1 MNATHL
7 SDPVLLSRLVVFSI
21 IPFFLI
27 VGLIGNTFVVYIYVR
42 QSQKSNVETFIF
54 VLAVIDLIGCIF
66 GMPLEMAELYPAIQ
80 SNYLCKFYKFIVFIC
95 STISSFIL
103 FTIAIERFTKICC
116 PLSKQITP
124 KLRNSLIIFIIVLS
138 VVLVLP
144 PVLYT
149 EGVPIFH
156 ENKIFMECENV
167 LRGSFLWSYALM
179 ALIVYSILV
188 LSTTVLYSFVRK
200 TINQHLKKKQSKEE
214 SSQQERINLINI
226 KSITQHL
233 KKKQSEEEACKQEQ
247 INHIYIVLISISIL
261 YFVSFLPTRVFFV
274 IYPYC
279 KDSNLLQIFKV
290 ISYRSWI
297 LNSSLNPVMY
307 GFCKKTFRKSI
318 VNIFTRD

>member
-1 MNATHL
+1 MNETHL
-7 SDPVLLSRLVVFSI
+7 SDPVMFSRLVVFSI

-27 VGLIGNTFVVYIYVR
+27 VGLIGNMFVVYIYAR
-42 QSQKSNVETFIF
+42 QSQKSNVETFIL
-54 VLAVIDLIGCIF
+54 VLAVIDLIGCIL
-66 GMPLEMAELYPAIQ
+66 GMPLEMTELYPAIQ
-80 SNYLCKFYKFIVFIC
+80 LNYLCKLYRFIVFIC
-95 STISSFIL
+95 SFMSSLIVIS
-103 FTIAIERFTKICC
+103 IAIERFRKICC
-116 PLSKQITP
+116 PHDKQITP
-124 KLRNSLIIFIIVLS
+124 KRRNTLIIFKTIIS
-138 VVLVLP
+138 VALIIPLVF
-144 PVLYT
+144 YT
-149 EGVPIFH
+149 EGVPFTH
-156 ENKIFMECENV
+156 ENKIYMTCDTNFRGTFVWLFSVGV
-167 LRGSFLWSYALM
+167 LFLH
-179 ALIVYSILV
+179 IILFFTMTV
-188 LSTTVLYSFVRK
+188 LSLFV
-200 TINQHLKKKQSKEE
+200 Q
-214 SSQQERINLINI
+214 